1 MRFSLRVA
9 PRAASQIREA
19 ADWWFAN
26 RPKAPLAFEEDLEKA
41 FGLIT
46 SLPLAGQ
53 RVRHSSMSEIRRV
66 LMGRVR
72 YYLYYRVEAEKDLVK
87 VLALWHSRRAGHPRL
102 R

>member
-1 MRFSLRVA
+1 MIFKLRVA
-9 PRAASQIREA
+9 PQAASQIRRA

-26 RPKAPLAFEEDLEKA
+26 RPKAPHAFEEDLEKA
-41 FGLIT
+41 FGLVT

-53 RVRHSSMSEIRRV
+53 KVHHPRIDGLRRV

-72 YYLYYRVEAEKDLVK
+72 YYLYYRAEPGKELVK
-87 VLALWHSRRAGHPRL
+87 VLALWHSSRKGHPRL